1 MQQRVMRAA
10 VAAAL
15 ALLAL
20 VAGCRDH
27 GPVAAIRGPGGAVEV
42 SLEVAATPAER
53 ERGLMYRSSLA
64 EGRGMLFVFDEDGN
78 HTFWMR
84 NTLIPLDMLFIA
96 RDGTVVGIHANATPL
111 STANISVGKPSRY
124 VLEVPGGWAARHGI
138 AAGAQVEFRGLGALG
153 DRAQQ
158 R

>member
-1 MQQRVMRAA
+1 MRAA

-15 ALLAL
+15 VLLAL
-20 VAGCRDH
+20 LAGCRDR
-27 GPVAAIRGPGGAVEV
+27 GPVAAIQGAGGAVEV
-42 SLEVAATPAER
+42 ALEVAATPAER

-64 EGRGMLFVFDEDGN
+64 EGRGMLFVFDQDGN

-111 STANISVGKPSRY
+111 STANIAVGKPSRY
-124 VLEVPGGWAARHGI
+124 VLEVPGGWTARHGI
-138 AAGAQVEFRGLGALG
+138 AVGARVELRGLGALG

>member
-15 ALLAL
+15 AL
-20 VAGCRDH
+20 AGCRDR
-27 GPVAAIRGPGGAVEV
+27 GPVAVIRGPGAAVEI

-53 ERGLMYRSSLA
+53 ERGLMYRRSLA
-64 EGRGMLFVFDEDGN
+64 EGRGMLFVFDADGN
-78 HTFWMR
+78 QSFWMK
-84 NTLIPLDMLFIA
+84 NTLIPLDLLFIA

-111 STANISVGKPSRY
+111 STANIAVGKPSRY

-138 AAGAQVEFRGLGALG
+138 SAGARVDFRGVNTLG
-153 DRAQQ
+153 DGAQQ

>member
-1 MQQRVMRAA
+1 MQQRVMCAA

-15 ALLAL
+15 ALG
-20 VAGCRDH
+20 GCRDR
-27 GPVAAIRGPGGAVEV
+27 GPVAVIRGPGGVAEV

-78 HTFWMR
+78 HGFWMK
-84 NTLIPLDMLFIA
+84 NTVIPLDMLFIA
-96 RDGTVVGIHANATPL
+96 RDGTVVGVHANATPL
-111 STANISVGKPSRY
+111 STANISVGKSSRY

-138 AAGAQVEFRGLGALG
+138 AAGARVELRGVHALG
-153 DRAQQ
+153 DRARQP
-158 R
+158 

>member
-15 ALLAL
+15 AL
-20 VAGCRDH
+20 AGCRDR
-27 GPVAAIRGPGGAVEV
+27 GPVAVIRGPGGVVEV

-64 EGRGMLFVFDEDGN
+64 EGRGMLFVFDQDGN

-111 STANISVGKPSRY
+111 STANIAVGKPSRY
-124 VLEVPGGWAARHGI
+124 VLEVPGGWTARHGI
-138 AAGAQVEFRGLGALG
+138 AVGARVELRGLGALG

>member
-15 ALLAL
+15 ALG
-20 VAGCRDH
+20 GCRDR
-27 GPVAAIRGPGGAVEV
+27 GSVAVIRGPGSVAEV
-42 SLEVAATPAER
+42 ALEVAATPAER
-53 ERGLMYRSSLA
+53 ERGPMYRSSLA

-111 STANISVGKPSRY
+111 STANIAVGKPSRY

-138 AAGAQVEFRGLGALG
+138 AAGAQVEFRGVRLP
-153 DRAQQ
+153 
-158 R
+158 

>member
-1 MQQRVMRAA
+1 MRAA

-15 ALLAL
+15 AL
-20 VAGCRDH
+20 AGCRDR
-27 GPVAAIRGPGGAVEV
+27 GPVAVIRGPGAAVEV

-53 ERGLMYRSSLA
+53 ERGLMYRTSLA
-64 EGRGMLFVFDEDGN
+64 EGRGMLFVFDEDRN
-78 HTFWMR
+78 HSFWMK
-84 NTLIPLDMLFIA
+84 NTLIPLDLLFIA
-96 RDGTVVGIHANATPL
+96 RDGTVVGIHANAKPL
-111 STANISVGKPSRY
+111 STANIAVGKPSRY

-138 AAGAQVEFRGLGALG
+138 AAGARVEFRGVDTLG